1 MCYEAV
7 ILDNDGVLTEPTPTA
22 VQRAAVRAAF
32 DEFGVDPTTEAVDGV
47 VHGSLT
53 RIRSVC
59 DFHDVDHETFWPRHE
74 ANAAAAQREAI
85 ERGDKTLYDDVEALW
100 DLDRT
105 LAVVSNNQHETV
117 ETIVERFEL
126 DGLFERVSGRDPSL
140 DGFRRRKPSPHYLE
154 RTIEALDADSVLYV
168 GDSNVDVLAA
178 NRAGVDSAFVRRPHR
193 SDYRLAADP
202 TYEVDSLYDV
212 AAVC

>member
-22 VQRAAVRAAF
+22 VYRAAVRTAF

-47 VHGSLT
+47 VHGSLA
-53 RIRSVC
+53 RIRNVC
-59 DFHDVDHETFWPRHE
+59 EYHGVDHEAFWPRHE

-85 ERGDKTLYDDVEALW
+85 ERGEKTLYDDVEALW

-117 ETIVERFEL
+117 ETIVDQFGLGDRFAS
-126 DGLFERVSGRDPSL
+126 VSGRDPSL

-154 RTIEALDADSVLYV
+154 RTIEALDAERVLYV
-168 GDSNVDVLAA
+168 GDSNVDLLAA
-178 NRAGVDSAFVRRPHR
+178 DRAGVDSAFVRRPHR
-193 SDYRLAADP
+193 ADYQLAADP